1 MKMSYALMF
10 AKSLIFPKSEKKS
23 IARKSLFGA
32 VLCIGLSIVPL
43 VVVTSIT
50 NGMIDGMTE
59 RIIGLSSSHIQAYVS
74 PNISRVETSES
85 FINYAEEAGEVRG
98 VTGVYP
104 EVEISAIAAGKNGR
118 SGIEIRAI
126 ERDIFTRNKSFANL
140 FEVCGGD
147 LKTFIPPAEGE
158 KRAPAVIGKKLSEDL
173 GLKAGDTFRIITTKT
188 AGGMFGTGVEAF
200 SQNTTV
206 VPKLTSFTVAAIVSS
221 GYQELDQFWV
231 FVPIESAYSSLSMES
246 ATYNIMF
253 ETPDAFAPEL
263 VAIQKRL
270 AQNFG
275 RYANVYRWDQIH
287 TAEFE
292 NFSSTK
298 VMLVFV
304 MMLIVLVATVNISS
318 AIVMLVME
326 RQKEIAILKSIGAKP
341 RGITFAFLTA
351 ALACGAGGLVFGL
364 PIGIIL
370 TVFSNQIV
378 HGLEKLVNFFATMG
392 GGGEVHL
399 MDPAYY
405 LAEIPVEI
413 PANQII
419 LIAVSV
425 LILSVLVSYIPSK
438 KAGREKPLEI
448 LRKN

>member
-1 MKMSYALMF
+1 MKMNLSYSLKF
-10 AKSLIFPKSEKKS
+10 AKSLIFPKAEKKS

-43 VVVTSIT
+43 VVVTSVT

-59 RIIGLSSSHIQAYVS
+59 RIIGLSTSHIQAYVA
-74 PNISRVETSES
+74 PNISKVKTVEAFTKYSSE
-85 FINYAEEAGEVRG
+85 AAGVRG
-98 VTGVYP
+98 VVAAYP
-104 EVEISAIAAGKNGR
+104 EVEISALAAGKNGR

-126 ERDIFTRNKSFANL
+126 EPDIFVRNKSFAKL
-140 FEVCGGD
+140 FEVC
-147 LKTFIPPAEGE
+147 EGE
-158 KRAPAVIGKKLSEDL
+158 LGEFVATEKTENSKTSHPLAIIGQKLSKDMDL
-173 GLKAGDTFRIITTKT
+173 HAGDTIRIITNRSV
-188 AGGMFGTGVEAF
+188 GE
-200 SQNTTV
+200 NNERI
-206 VPKLTSFTVAAIVSS
+206 VPKLTSFKIAAVVSS

-231 FVPIESAYSSLSMES
+231 FIPLESAYSSLSMES
-246 ATYNIMF
+246 ANYNIMI
-253 ETPDAFAPEL
+253 ETQNAFSPEL

-270 AQNFG
+270 ADNFG

-292 NFSSTK
+292 NFSLTK

-341 RGITFAFLTA
+341 RGITFAFLLA
-351 ALACGAGGLVFGL
+351 ALSCGAGGLVLGL
-364 PIGIIL
+364 PIGILL
-370 TVFSNQIV
+370 TIFSNQLV
-378 HGLEKLVNFFATMG
+378 HGLERLVNWFSTMG

-405 LAEIPVEI
+405 LSEIPVEI
-413 PANQII
+413 PVNQFI
-419 LIAVSV
+419 LIAVAV
-425 LILSVLVSYIPSK
+425 LLLSVLVSYLPSR
-438 KAGREKPLEI
+438 KAGREKPLDI

>member
-1 MKMSYALMF
+1 MKLSYTLKF
-10 AKSLIFPKSEKKS
+10 AESLIFPKTERKS
-23 IARKSLFGA
+23 IARRSLFGA
-32 VLCIGLSIVPL
+32 MLCIGLSIIPL
-43 VVVTSIT
+43 VVVTSIC

-59 RIIGLSSSHIQAYVS
+59 RIIGLSSSHIQAFVA
-74 PNISRVETSES
+74 PNISKVKTAEAFVE
-85 FINYAEEAGEVRG
+85 YAKKAKECRG
-98 VTGVYP
+98 VKNVYP
-104 EVEISAIAAGKNGR
+104 EVQISALAAGKNGR
-118 SGIEIRAI
+118 TGIELRAV
-126 ERDIFTRNKSFANL
+126 ESDIFEKNASFKKL
-140 FEVCGGD
+140 FDVCEGELVDFAEIAAGGGETS
-147 LKTFIPPAEGE
+147 LPPAI
-158 KRAPAVIGKKLSEDL
+158 IGQKMSSDMNLHS
-173 GLKAGDTFRIITTKT
+173 GDTLRVITTRAFGDRII
-188 AGGMFGTGVEAF
+188 
-200 SQNTTV
+200 
-206 VPKLTSFTVAAIVSS
+206 PKLTSYRIAAVVSS

-231 FVPIESAYSSLSMES
+231 FVPIESAYKSLSMES
-246 ATYNIMF
+246 ASYNIMI
-253 ETPDAFAPEL
+253 ETADAFSPEL

-270 AQNFG
+270 DDFFG

-341 RGITFAFLTA
+341 SGITFAFLLA
-351 ALACGAGGLVFGL
+351 AVSCGAGGIILGV

-378 HGLEKLVNFFATMG
+378 HGLERLMNLFSAFG
-392 GGGEVHL
+392 GGGQVHL

-419 LIAVSV
+419 LIVVAV
-425 LILSVLVSYIPSK
+425 LLLSVIVSFIPAK
-438 KAGREKPLEI
+438 KAGKEKPLDI
-448 LRKN
+448 LRNV

>member
-1 MKMSYALMF
+1 MRNSGWFLKF
-10 AKSLIFPKSEKKS
+10 AGSLIFPKAEKKS
-23 IARKSLFGA
+23 VARKSLFGA

-43 VVVTSIT
+43 VVVTSVT

-59 RIIGLSSSHIQAYVS
+59 RIIGLSSSHIQAFVA
-74 PNISRVETSES
+74 PNISKVKTVEAFTE
-85 FINYAEEAGEVRG
+85 YAGEARNCRG
-98 VTGVYP
+98 VVEAYP
-104 EVEISAIAAGKNGR
+104 EVEISALAAGKNGR

-126 ERDIFTRNKSFANL
+126 EPDIFTRNKSFANL
-140 FEVCGGD
+140 FEVC
-147 LKTFIPPAEGE
+147 EGE
-158 KRAPAVIGKKLSEDL
+158 LGDFVAAGSGENSKTTRPLAIIGQKLSTDMDL
-173 GLKAGDTFRIITTKT
+173 HAGDTFRVITTRSS
-188 AGGMFGTGVEAF
+188 GERI
-200 SQNTTV
+200 
-206 VPKLTSFTVAAIVSS
+206 VPKLTSFTISAVVSS

-231 FVPIESAYSSLSMES
+231 FIPLEAAYSSLSMES
-246 ATYNIMF
+246 AKYNIMI
-253 ETPDAFAPEL
+253 ETGDAFSPEL

-270 AQNFG
+270 GDIYG
-275 RYANVYRWDQIH
+275 RFANIYRWDQIH

-341 RGITFAFLTA
+341 RGITLAFLLA
-351 ALACGAGGLVFGL
+351 AMACGAGGLILGL
-364 PIGIIL
+364 PVGIIL

-378 HGLEKLVNFFATMG
+378 HALESLVNFFSTLG

-405 LAEIPVEI
+405 LSEIPVEI
-413 PANQII
+413 PGKQII
-419 LIAVSV
+419 LIAVAV
-425 LILSVLVSYIPSK
+425 LLLSVIVSYLPSR
-438 KAGREKPLEI
+438 KAGREKPLDI

>member
-1 MKMSYALMF
+1 MTFSYSLKF

-43 VVVTSIT
+43 IVVTSVT

-74 PNISRVETSES
+74 PNISKVKTVEE
-85 FINYAEEAGEVRG
+85 FIEYANDTAAVKGI
-98 VTGVYP
+98 TGIYP
-104 EVEISAIAAGKNGR
+104 EVDISAIAAGKKGR
-118 SGIEIRAI
+118 SGIEIRAV
-126 ERDIFTRNKSFANL
+126 EKDIFVRNQSFAKL
-140 FEVCGGD
+140 FEVS
-147 LKTFIPPAEGE
+147 EGE
-158 KRAPAVIGKKLSEDL
+158 IDSFINPGEDSRAGAVIGKKLAEDL
-173 GLKAGDTFRIITTKT
+173 ELHAGDNFRIITTKT
-188 AGGMFGTGVEAF
+188 SGEKM
-200 SQNTTV
+200 
-206 VPKLTSFTVAAIVSS
+206 VPKLTTFRIAAVVSS

-231 FVPIESAYSSLSMES
+231 FVPIEAAYSSLSMES
-246 ATYNIMF
+246 ATYNVML
-253 ETPDAFAPEL
+253 ETEDAFAPEL
-263 VAIQKRL
+263 VAIQRRVGER
-270 AQNFG
+270 FG

-318 AIVMLVME
+318 ASVMLVME

-351 ALACGAGGLVFGL
+351 AFACGAGGLVLGL

-378 HGLEKLVNFFATMG
+378 HGLEKLINMFAVMG
-392 GGGEVHL
+392 GHAEVHL

-413 PANQII
+413 PVIQII

-425 LILSVLVSYIPSK
+425 LILSVLVSYIPSR

>member
-1 MKMSYALMF
+1 MSSINALSYSLMF

-43 VVVTSIT
+43 VVVTSVT
-50 NGMIDGMTE
+50 NGMINGMTE
-59 RIIGLSSSHIQAYVS
+59 RIIGLSSSHIQAYIA
-74 PNISRVETSES
+74 PNISRVKTAEN
-85 FINYAEEAGEVRG
+85 FIEFAQTAADCKGI
-98 VTGVYP
+98 TGVYP
-104 EVEISAIAAGKNGR
+104 EVDVSALAAGKKAR
-118 SGIEIRAI
+118 SGVEIRAV
-126 ERDIFTRNKSFANL
+126 EKDVFVKNKSYASL
-140 FEVCGGD
+140 FEIIEGD
-147 LKTFIPPAEGE
+147 INSFVNPSDDE
-158 KRAPAVIGKKLSEDL
+158 KRAPAVIGKKMAEDL
-173 GLKAGDTFRIITTKT
+173 ELHAGDTFRIITTRT
-188 AGGMFGTGVEAF
+188 AGAPGSEDGF
-200 SQNTTV
+200 SKI
-206 VPKLTSFTVAAIVSS
+206 VPKLSTFRIAAVVSS

-231 FVPIESAYSSLSMES
+231 FIPLETAYSSLSMET
-246 ATYNIMF
+246 ATFHVML
-253 ETPDAFAPEL
+253 ETENAFSPEL
-263 VAIQKRL
+263 VAIQKRVSE
-270 AQNFG
+270 NFG

-341 RGITFAFLTA
+341 RGITFAFLLA
-351 ALACGAGGLVFGL
+351 AMACGAGGLVIGL
-364 PIGIIL
+364 PAGILL
-370 TVFSNQIV
+370 TVFSNQLV
-378 HGLEKLVNFFATMG
+378 HGLERLVNWFSALG

-405 LAEIPVEI
+405 LSEIPVEI
-413 PANQII
+413 PVNQVI
-419 LIAVSV
+419 LIVIAV
-425 LILSVLVSYIPSK
+425 LLLSVLVSYLPSR
-438 KAGREKPLEI
+438 KAGREKPLDI

>member
-1 MKMSYALMF
+1 MTFSYSLKF

-59 RIIGLSSSHIQAYVS
+59 RIIGLSSSHIQAYVA
-74 PNISRVETSES
+74 PGISRVKSAGALIE
-85 FINYAEEAGEVRG
+85 YADEMGEVRG

-104 EVEISAIAAGKNGR
+104 EVNLSAIAAGKKNR
-118 SGIEIRAI
+118 SGIEIRAL
-126 ERDIFTRNKSFANL
+126 EKDIFIRNKSFAKL
-140 FEVCGGD
+140 FEVCDGNISD
-147 LKTFIPPAEGE
+147 YINQAADD
-158 KRAPAVIGKKLSEDL
+158 KRPGAVIGKKLAEDL
-173 GLKAGDTFRIITTKT
+173 ELSAGDSFRIITTRT
-188 AGGMFGTGVEAF
+188 AGE
-200 SQNTTV
+200 QL
-206 VPKLTSFTVAAIVSS
+206 VPKLTTFNISAVVSS

-231 FVPIESAYSSLSMES
+231 FIPLETAYSALSMES
-246 ATYNIMF
+246 ASYNIMF
-253 ETPDAFAPEL
+253 ETEDAFSPNL
-263 VAIQKRL
+263 VAIQRQL
-270 AQNFG
+270 SETFG

-341 RGITFAFLTA
+341 RGITIAFLIA

-378 HGLEKLVNFFATMG
+378 HGLEDLVNIFSAMG
-392 GGGEVHL
+392 GGGPVHL

-405 LAEIPVEI
+405 LSEIPVEI
-413 PANQII
+413 PGIQII
-419 LIAVSV
+419 LIAVAV
-425 LILSVLVSYIPSK
+425 LLLSVLVSYLPARR
-438 KAGREKPLEI
+438 AGQEKPLDI

>member
-1 MKMSYALMF
+1 MTFSYSLKF

-43 VVVTSIT
+43 IVVTSVT

-74 PNISRVETSES
+74 PNISKVKTVEE
-85 FINYAEEAGEVRG
+85 FIEYANDTAAVKGI
-98 VTGVYP
+98 TGIYP
-104 EVEISAIAAGKNGR
+104 EVDISAIAAGKKGR
-118 SGIEIRAI
+118 SGIEIRAV
-126 ERDIFTRNKSFANL
+126 EKDIFVRNQSFAKL
-140 FEVCGGD
+140 FEVS
-147 LKTFIPPAEGE
+147 EGE
-158 KRAPAVIGKKLSEDL
+158 IDSFVNPGEDSRAGAVIGKKLAEDL
-173 GLKAGDTFRIITTKT
+173 ELHAGDNFRIITTKT
-188 AGGMFGTGVEAF
+188 SGEKM
-200 SQNTTV
+200 
-206 VPKLTSFTVAAIVSS
+206 VPKLTTFRIAAVVSS

-231 FVPIESAYSSLSMES
+231 FIPIESAYSSLSMES
-246 ATYNIMF
+246 ATYNVML
-253 ETPDAFAPEL
+253 ETEDAFAPEL
-263 VAIQKRL
+263 VAIQRRVGER
-270 AQNFG
+270 FG

-351 ALACGAGGLVFGL
+351 AFACGAGGLVLGL

-378 HGLEKLVNFFATMG
+378 HGLEKLINMFAVMG
-392 GGGEVHL
+392 GHAEVHL

-413 PANQII
+413 PVIQII

-425 LILSVLVSYIPSK
+425 LILSVLVSYIPSR

>member
-1 MKMSYALMF
+1 MTLSYSLKF

-59 RIIGLSSSHIQAYVS
+59 RIIGLSSSHLQAFVS
-74 PNISRVETSES
+74 PNISKVKTADS
-85 FINYAEEAGEVRG
+85 FIEYADDVCEVRG

-104 EVEISAIAAGKNGR
+104 EVEISALAAGKKGR
-118 SGIEIRAI
+118 SGIEIRAL
-126 ERDIFTRNKSFANL
+126 EKDIFVRNKSFANL
-140 FEVCGGD
+140 FDVVDGNIND
-147 LKTFIPPAEGE
+147 FVNPSPDE
-158 KRAPAVIGKKLSEDL
+158 KRASVIIGKKLSEDL
-173 GLKAGDTFRIITTKT
+173 YLHAGDTFRIITTKSVDSSGDSDT
-188 AGGMFGTGVEAF
+188 TGKII
-200 SQNTTV
+200 
-206 VPKLTSFTVAAIVSS
+206 PKLSTFKIAAIVSC

-231 FVPIESAYSSLSMES
+231 FLPIEAAYSSLSMES
-246 ATYNIMF
+246 ATYNVMI
-253 ETPDAFAPEL
+253 ETTDAFSPDL
-263 VAIQKRL
+263 VAIQRRL
-270 AQNFG
+270 ADNFG

-304 MMLIVLVATVNISS
+304 MMLIVLVACVNISS

-341 RGITFAFLTA
+341 RGITISFLIA
-351 ALACGAGGLVFGL
+351 ALSCGAGGLIIGL
-364 PIGIIL
+364 PVGILL
-370 TVFSNQIV
+370 TVFSNQII
-378 HGLEKLVNFFATMG
+378 HGLERLVNIFATIG
-392 GGGEVHL
+392 GGAEVHL

-405 LAEIPVEI
+405 LSEIPVEI
-413 PANQII
+413 PGIQII

-425 LILSVLVSYIPSK
+425 LLLSVLVSYLPAR
-438 KAGREKPLEI
+438 KAGREKPLDI

>member
-1 MKMSYALMF
+1 MTGSYILKF
-10 AKSLIFPKSEKKS
+10 AKSLILPKSEKKS

-32 VLCIGLSIVPL
+32 ILCIGLSIVPL
-43 VVVTSIT
+43 VVVTSVT

-59 RIIGLSSSHIQAYVS
+59 RIIGLSSSHIQAFIS
-74 PNISRVETSES
+74 PNLVKVHRAETFVE
-85 FINYAEEAGEVRG
+85 YAKEMGQGSG
-98 VTGVYP
+98 VTNVYP
-104 EVEISAIAAGKNGR
+104 EVEISAIAVGKKGR
-118 SGIEIRAI
+118 SGIELRAV
-126 ERDIFTRNKSFANL
+126 EKDIFKRNKSFEKL
-140 FEVCGGD
+140 FEVIDGSFSDFELYTDTETSTG
-147 LKTFIPPAEGE
+147 T
-158 KRAPAVIGKKLSEDL
+158 RAPAVIGKKLAEDMEL
-173 GLKAGDTFRIITTKT
+173 SVGDTFRIITTRSVGDKL
-188 AGGMFGTGVEAF
+188 
-200 SQNTTV
+200 
-206 VPKLTSFTVAAIVSS
+206 VPKLTSFTVSAVVSS

-231 FVPIESAYSSLSMES
+231 FIPLEAAYTNLYRET
-246 ATYNIMF
+246 ATYNVMY
-253 ETPDAFAPEL
+253 ETADAFAPEL
-263 VAIQKRL
+263 VAIQKKL
-270 AQNFG
+270 SKNFD

-298 VMLVFV
+298 VMLVFI

-341 RGITFAFLTA
+341 HGITLAFLLA
-351 ALACGAGGLVFGL
+351 AFSCGAGGLVIGL
-364 PIGIIL
+364 PAGILL
-370 TVFSNQIV
+370 TVFSNQLV
-378 HGLEKLVNFFATMG
+378 HGLEHIINLFTTLG

-413 PANQII
+413 PGIQIM

-425 LILSVLVSYIPSK
+425 LILSVLVSYIPSR
-438 KAGREKPLEI
+438 KAGREKPLDI

>member
-1 MKMSYALMF
+1 MRLSYSLKF

-43 VVVTSIT
+43 VVVTSVT

-59 RIIGLSSSHIQAYVS
+59 RIIGLSSSHIQAYVA
-74 PNISRVETSES
+74 PTISKVSTVEN
-85 FINYAEEAGEVRG
+85 FKAYADGVSSCRG
-98 VTGVYP
+98 VLASYP
-104 EVEISAIAAGKNGR
+104 EVEISAIAVGKNGR
-118 SGIEIRAI
+118 SGAEIRAL
-126 ERDIFTRNKSFANL
+126 EKDVFVRNKSFEKL
-140 FEVCGGD
+140 FEVCEGNLND
-147 LKTFIPPAEGE
+147 FINPDENA
-158 KRAPAVIGKKLSEDL
+158 KRFPAVIGKKMAEDL
-173 GLKAGDTFRIITTKT
+173 ELHSGDVLRIVTTRT
-188 AGGMFGTGVEAF
+188 AGEKIL
-200 SQNTTV
+200 
-206 VPKLTSFTVAAIVSS
+206 PKLTTFTISAVVSS

-231 FVPIESAYSSLSMES
+231 FIPLEAAYSSLSMES
-246 ATYNIMF
+246 ADYNVMI
-253 ETPDAFAPEL
+253 ETADAFSPEL
-263 VAIQKRL
+263 VAIQKRVSEY
-270 AQNFG
+270 FG

-341 RGITFAFLTA
+341 QGITFAFLLA
-351 ALACGAGGLVFGL
+351 ALSCGAGGLIIGL
-364 PIGIIL
+364 PVGILL

-378 HGLEKLVNFFATMG
+378 HGLERLVNFFAAMG
-392 GGGEVHL
+392 GAGEVHL

-405 LAEIPVEI
+405 LSEIPVEI
-413 PANQII
+413 PGIQII
-419 LIAVSV
+419 LIAVAV
-425 LILSVLVSYIPSK
+425 LLLSVLVSYLPSR
-438 KAGREKPLEI
+438 KAGREKPLDI

>member
-1 MKMSYALMF
+1 MKMNLSYSLKF
-10 AKSLIFPKSEKKS
+10 AKSLIFPKAEKKS

-43 VVVTSIT
+43 VVVTSVT

-59 RIIGLSSSHIQAYVS
+59 RIIGLSTSHIQAYVA
-74 PNISRVETSES
+74 PNISKVKTVEAFTK
-85 FINYAEEAGEVRG
+85 YTAEATGVRG
-98 VTGVYP
+98 VVAAYP
-104 EVEISAIAAGKNGR
+104 EVEISALAAGKNGR

-126 ERDIFTRNKSFANL
+126 EPDIFVRNKSFAKL
-140 FEVCGGD
+140 FEVC
-147 LKTFIPPAEGE
+147 EGE
-158 KRAPAVIGKKLSEDL
+158 LGDFISAGGEKLGIIGQKLSKDMDL
-173 GLKAGDTFRIITTKT
+173 HAGDTIRIITTRSV
-188 AGGMFGTGVEAF
+188 GE
-200 SQNTTV
+200 NNERI
-206 VPKLTSFTVAAIVSS
+206 VPKLTSFKIAAVVSS

-231 FVPIESAYSSLSMES
+231 FIPLESAYSSLSMES
-246 ATYNIMF
+246 ANYNIMI
-253 ETPDAFAPEL
+253 ETQDAFSPEL

-270 AQNFG
+270 ADIFG

-341 RGITFAFLTA
+341 RGITFAFLLA
-351 ALACGAGGLVFGL
+351 ALSCGAGGLIIGL
-364 PIGIIL
+364 PVGILL
-370 TVFSNQIV
+370 TIFSNQLV
-378 HGLEKLVNFFATMG
+378 HGLERLVNWFSTMG

-405 LAEIPVEI
+405 LSEIPVEI
-413 PANQII
+413 PVNQVI
-419 LIAVSV
+419 LIAVAV
-425 LILSVLVSYIPSK
+425 LLLSVLVSYLPSR
-438 KAGREKPLEI
+438 KAGREKPLDI

>member
-43 VVVTSIT
+43 VVVTAIT

-74 PNISRVETSES
+74 PKITRVATAEA
-85 FINYAEEAGEVRG
+85 FVKYAKEMGDVRG

-118 SGIEIRAI
+118 SGIQLRAV
-126 ERDIFTRNKSFANL
+126 ERDIFLRNNSFATL
-140 FEVCGGD
+140 FELCGGTLDQFKD
-147 LKTFIPPAEGE
+147 LTDS
-158 KRAPAVIGKKLSEDL
+158 KRAPAIIGKKLSEDL
-173 GLKAGDTFRIITTKT
+173 GLAPGDTFRIITTKT
-188 AGGMFGTGVEAF
+188 MGENGDRI
-200 SQNTTV
+200 

-231 FVPIESAYSSLSMES
+231 FIPLEAAYSSLSMES
-246 ATYNIMF
+246 ANYQVMF
-253 ETPDAFAPEL
+253 ETADAFAPEL
-263 VAIQKRL
+263 VAVQKRL
-270 AQNFG
+270 SDNFG

-341 RGITFAFLTA
+341 RGITLAFLLA
-351 ALACGAGGLVFGL
+351 ALSCGAGGLVIGL

-378 HGLEKLVNFFATMG
+378 HGLERLVNLFTAMG

-405 LAEIPVEI
+405 LAKIPVEI
-413 PANQII
+413 PGIQII

-425 LILSVLVSYIPSK
+425 LILSVLVSYIPSR
-438 KAGREKPLEI
+438 KAGREKPLDI

>member
-1 MKMSYALMF
+1 MKMNLSYSLKF
-10 AKSLIFPKSEKKS
+10 AKSLIFPKAEKKS

-43 VVVTSIT
+43 VVVTSVT

-59 RIIGLSSSHIQAYVS
+59 RIIGLSTSHIQAYVA
-74 PNISRVETSES
+74 PNISKVKTVEAFSKYASET
-85 FINYAEEAGEVRG
+85 AEVRG
-98 VTGVYP
+98 VVAAYP
-104 EVEISAIAAGKNGR
+104 EVEISALAAGKNGR

-126 ERDIFTRNKSFANL
+126 EPDIFVRNKSFAKL
-140 FEVCGGD
+140 FEVC
-147 LKTFIPPAEGE
+147 EGE
-158 KRAPAVIGKKLSEDL
+158 LGDFISAGGEKLAIIGQKLSKDMDL
-173 GLKAGDTFRIITTKT
+173 HAGDTIRIITTRSV
-188 AGGMFGTGVEAF
+188 GE
-200 SQNTTV
+200 NNERI
-206 VPKLTSFTVAAIVSS
+206 VPKLTSFKIAAVVSS

-231 FVPIESAYSSLSMES
+231 FIPLEAAYSSLSMES
-246 ATYNIMF
+246 ANYNIMI
-253 ETPDAFAPEL
+253 ETQDAFSPEL

-270 AQNFG
+270 ADNFG

-341 RGITFAFLTA
+341 RGITFAFLLA
-351 ALACGAGGLVFGL
+351 ALSCGAGGLIIGL
-364 PIGIIL
+364 PVGILL
-370 TVFSNQIV
+370 TIFSNQLV
-378 HGLEKLVNFFATMG
+378 HELERLVNWFSTMG

-405 LAEIPVEI
+405 LSEIPVEI
-413 PANQII
+413 PVNQVI
-419 LIAVSV
+419 LIAVAV
-425 LILSVLVSYIPSK
+425 LLLSVLVSYLPSR
-438 KAGREKPLEI
+438 KAGREKPLDI

>member
-1 MKMSYALMF
+1 MKMNLSYSLKF
-10 AKSLIFPKSEKKS
+10 AKSLIFPKAEKKS

-43 VVVTSIT
+43 VVVTSVT

-59 RIIGLSSSHIQAYVS
+59 RIIGLSTSHIQAYVA
-74 PNISRVETSES
+74 PNISKVKTVEAFTKYSS
-85 FINYAEEAGEVRG
+85 DAVSVRG
-98 VTGVYP
+98 VVAAYP
-104 EVEISAIAAGKNGR
+104 EVEISALAAGKNGR

-126 ERDIFTRNKSFANL
+126 EPDIFVRNKSFAKL
-140 FEVCGGD
+140 FEVC
-147 LKTFIPPAEGE
+147 EGE
-158 KRAPAVIGKKLSEDL
+158 LGAFVSAGGEKLAIIGQKLSKDMDL
-173 GLKAGDTFRIITTKT
+173 HAGDTIRIITTRSV
-188 AGGMFGTGVEAF
+188 GE
-200 SQNTTV
+200 NNERI
-206 VPKLTSFTVAAIVSS
+206 VPKLTSFKIAAVVSS

-231 FVPIESAYSSLSMES
+231 FIPLEAAYSSLSMES
-246 ATYNIMF
+246 ANYNIMI
-253 ETPDAFAPEL
+253 ETQDAFSPEL

-270 AQNFG
+270 ADNFG

-341 RGITFAFLTA
+341 RGITFAFLLA
-351 ALACGAGGLVFGL
+351 ALSCGAGGLVIGL
-364 PIGIIL
+364 PVGILL
-370 TVFSNQIV
+370 TIFSNQLV
-378 HGLEKLVNFFATMG
+378 HGLERLVNWFSTMG

-405 LAEIPVEI
+405 LSEIPVEI
-413 PANQII
+413 PVNQVI
-419 LIAVSV
+419 LIAVAV
-425 LILSVLVSYIPSK
+425 LLLSVLVSYLPSR
-438 KAGREKPLEI
+438 KAGREKPLDI

>member
-1 MKMSYALMF
+1 MRLSYSLKF

-43 VVVTSIT
+43 VVVTSVT

-59 RIIGLSSSHIQAYVS
+59 RIIGLSSSHIQAFVA
-74 PNISRVETSES
+74 PNISKVGTAES
-85 FINYAEEAGEVRG
+85 FMDYAKDLFSCRG
-98 VTGVYP
+98 VLAAYP
-104 EVEISAIAAGKNGR
+104 EVEISAIAVGKNGR
-118 SGIEIRAI
+118 SGAEIRAL
-126 ERDIFTRNKSFANL
+126 EKDIFVRNKSFEKL
-140 FEVCGGD
+140 FEVC
-147 LKTFIPPAEGE
+147 EGNISDFVKPDE
-158 KRAPAVIGKKLSEDL
+158 KEKHSPVVIGKKMAEELELHSGDL
-173 GLKAGDTFRIITTKT
+173 LRIVTTR
-188 AGGMFGTGVEAF
+188 
-200 SQNTTV
+200 TV
-206 VPKLTSFTVAAIVSS
+206 GEKLIPKLTSFKISAIVSS

-231 FVPIESAYSSLSMES
+231 FIPIEAAYSNLSMES
-246 ATYNIMF
+246 AEFNVMI
-253 ETPDAFAPEL
+253 ETADAFSPEL
-263 VAIQKRL
+263 VAIQKRVSEY
-270 AQNFG
+270 FG

-341 RGITFAFLTA
+341 QGITFAFLLA
-351 ALACGAGGLVFGL
+351 ALSCGGFGL
-364 PIGIIL
+364 LIGLPVGIL
-370 TVFSNQIV
+370 LTLFSNQIV
-378 HGLEKLVNFFATMG
+378 HGLERLVNFFAVMG
-392 GGGEVHL
+392 EGSQVHL

-405 LAEIPVEI
+405 LSEIPVEI
-413 PANQII
+413 PVKQII
-419 LIAVSV
+419 LIIIAV
-425 LILSVLVSYIPSK
+425 LLLSVLVSYLPSR
-438 KAGREKPLEI
+438 KAGREKPLDI

>member
-1 MKMSYALMF
+1 MTFSSSMKF
-10 AKSLIFPKSEKKS
+10 AKSLIFPKSEKRS

-32 VLCIGLSIVPL
+32 VICIGLSLVPL
-43 VVVTSIT
+43 IVVTSIT

-59 RIIGLSSSHIQAYVS
+59 RIIGLSSSHIQAYVA
-74 PNISRVETSES
+74 PHISKVATAED
-85 FINYAEEAGEVRG
+85 FIQYAKEKGGVRG
-98 VTGVYP
+98 VTGIYP
-104 EVEISAIAAGKNGR
+104 EVELSAIAAGKNGR

-126 ERDIFTRNKSFANL
+126 EKDIFVKNKSFAKL
-140 FEVCGGD
+140 FEVCDGD
-147 LKTFIPPAEGE
+147 LDSFVNPSPDE
-158 KRAPAVIGKKLSEDL
+158 KRASVIIGKKLSEDL
-173 GLKAGDTFRIITTKT
+173 DLHAGDLFRVITTKSADEDNPENMSKIVPKLSTFRI
-188 AGGMFGTGVEAF
+188 
-200 SQNTTV
+200 
-206 VPKLTSFTVAAIVSS
+206 AAIVSS

-231 FVPIESAYSSLSMES
+231 FLPIEAAYSSLAMES
-246 ATYNIMF
+246 ASFNVML
-253 ETPDAFAPEL
+253 ETQDAFSPEL
-263 VAIQKRL
+263 VAIQKRV
-270 AQNFG
+270 AEAFG

-326 RQKEIAILKSIGAKP
+326 RQKEIAILKSIGATP
-341 RGITFAFLTA
+341 CGITLSFLTA
-351 ALACGAGGLVFGL
+351 ALACGAGGLVLGL

-370 TVFSNQIV
+370 TVFSNQLV
-378 HGLEKLVNFFATMG
+378 TGLEKLINFFTAMTG
-392 GGGEVHL
+392 AGQLHL

-419 LIAVSV
+419 LIAVAV
-425 LILSVLVSYIPSK
+425 LLLSVIVSYIPAR
-438 KAGREKPLEI
+438 KAGREKPLDI
-448 LRKN
+448 LRMC

>member
-1 MKMSYALMF
+1 MRLSYSFKF

-32 VLCIGLSIVPL
+32 VLCIGLSLVPL
-43 VVVTSIT
+43 VVVTSVT

-59 RIIGLSSSHIQAYVS
+59 RIIGLSSSHIQAYVA
-74 PNISRVETSES
+74 PNISKVSTAENFTA
-85 FINYAEEAGEVRG
+85 YAKDVSSCKG
-98 VTGVYP
+98 VLAAYP
-104 EVEISAIAAGKNGR
+104 EVEISAIAVGKNGR
-118 SGIEIRAI
+118 SGAEIRAL
-126 ERDIFTRNKSFANL
+126 EKDVFVRNKSFEKL
-140 FEVCGGD
+140 FEVC
-147 LKTFIPPAEGE
+147 EGNILDFVNPDEKE
-158 KRAPAVIGKKLSEDL
+158 KRAPAVIGKKMAEDL
-173 GLKAGDTFRIITTKT
+173 ELHAGDLLRIVTTR
-188 AGGMFGTGVEAF
+188 
-200 SQNTTV
+200 TV
-206 VPKLTSFTVAAIVSS
+206 GEKIVPKLTSFTISAVVSS

-231 FVPIESAYSSLSMES
+231 FIPIEAAYSSLSMES
-246 ATYNIMF
+246 ADYNVMI
-253 ETPDAFAPEL
+253 ETADAFSPNL
-263 VAIQKRL
+263 VAIQKKVSEF
-270 AQNFG
+270 FG

-341 RGITFAFLTA
+341 NGITLAFLLA
-351 ALACGAGGLVFGL
+351 SLACGAGGLIFGV
-364 PIGIIL
+364 PIGVLL

-378 HGLEKLVNFFATMG
+378 NGLERLVNLFSAIG

-413 PANQII
+413 PVNQII
-419 LIAVSV
+419 LIVVAV
-425 LILSVLVSYIPSK
+425 LFLSVVVSYIPSK
-438 KAGREKPLEI
+438 KAGKEKPLDI
-448 LRKN
+448 LRNV

>member
-1 MKMSYALMF
+1 MKMNLSYSLKF
-10 AKSLIFPKSEKKS
+10 AKSLIFPKAEKKS

-43 VVVTSIT
+43 VVVTSVT

-59 RIIGLSSSHIQAYVS
+59 RIIGLSTSHIQAYVA
-74 PNISRVETSES
+74 PNISKVKTVEAFTKYASE
-85 FINYAEEAGEVRG
+85 AAGVRG
-98 VTGVYP
+98 VVAAYP
-104 EVEISAIAAGKNGR
+104 EVEISALAAGKNGR

-126 ERDIFTRNKSFANL
+126 EPDIFVRNKSFAKL
-140 FEVCGGD
+140 FEVC
-147 LKTFIPPAEGE
+147 EGE
-158 KRAPAVIGKKLSEDL
+158 LGAFVSAGGEKLAIIGQKLSKDMDL
-173 GLKAGDTFRIITTKT
+173 HAGDTIRIITTRSV
-188 AGGMFGTGVEAF
+188 GE
-200 SQNTTV
+200 NNERI
-206 VPKLTSFTVAAIVSS
+206 VPKLTSFKIAAVVSS

-231 FVPIESAYSSLSMES
+231 FIPLEAAYSSLSMES
-246 ATYNIMF
+246 ANYNIMI
-253 ETPDAFAPEL
+253 ETQDAFSPEL

-270 AQNFG
+270 ADIFG

-341 RGITFAFLTA
+341 RGITFAFLLA
-351 ALACGAGGLVFGL
+351 ALSCGVGGLIIGL
-364 PIGIIL
+364 PVGILL
-370 TVFSNQIV
+370 TIFSNQLV
-378 HGLEKLVNFFATMG
+378 HGLERFVNWFSTMG

-405 LAEIPVEI
+405 LSEIPVEI
-413 PANQII
+413 PVNQVI
-419 LIAVSV
+419 LIAVAV
-425 LILSVLVSYIPSK
+425 LLLSVLVSYLPSR
-438 KAGREKPLEI
+438 KAGREKPLDI

>member
-1 MKMSYALMF
+1 MKMNLSYSLKF
-10 AKSLIFPKSEKKS
+10 AKSLIFPKAEKKS

-43 VVVTSIT
+43 VVVTSVT

-59 RIIGLSSSHIQAYVS
+59 RIIGLSTSHIQAYVA
-74 PNISRVETSES
+74 PNISKVKTVEAFTKYSSE
-85 FINYAEEAGEVRG
+85 AAGVRG
-98 VTGVYP
+98 VVAAYP
-104 EVEISAIAAGKNGR
+104 EVEISALAAGKNGR

-126 ERDIFTRNKSFANL
+126 EPDIFVRNKSFAKL
-140 FEVCGGD
+140 FEVCEGELGA
-147 LKTFIPPAEGE
+147 FVSAEGE
-158 KRAPAVIGKKLSEDL
+158 KLAIIGQKLSKDMDL
-173 GLKAGDTFRIITTKT
+173 HAGDTIRIITTRSV
-188 AGGMFGTGVEAF
+188 GEN
-200 SQNTTV
+200 SERI
-206 VPKLTSFTVAAIVSS
+206 VPKLTSFKIAAVVSS

-231 FVPIESAYSSLSMES
+231 FIPLEAAYSSLSMES
-246 ATYNIMF
+246 ANYNIMI
-253 ETPDAFAPEL
+253 ETQDAFSPEL

-270 AQNFG
+270 ADNFG

-341 RGITFAFLTA
+341 RGITFAFLLA
-351 ALACGAGGLVFGL
+351 ALSCGAGGLIIGL
-364 PIGIIL
+364 PVGILL
-370 TVFSNQIV
+370 TIFSNQLV
-378 HGLEKLVNFFATMG
+378 HGLERLVNWFSTMG

-405 LAEIPVEI
+405 LSEIPVEI
-413 PANQII
+413 PVNQVI
-419 LIAVSV
+419 LIAVAV
-425 LILSVLVSYIPSK
+425 LLLSVLVSYLPSR
-438 KAGREKPLEI
+438 KAGREKPLDI

>member
-1 MKMSYALMF
+1 MTFSYSLKF

-43 VVVTSIT
+43 IVVTSVT

-74 PNISRVETSES
+74 PNISKVKTVEE
-85 FINYAEEAGEVRG
+85 FLEYANDTASVKGI
-98 VTGVYP
+98 TGIYP
-104 EVEISAIAAGKNGR
+104 EVDISAIAAGKKGR
-118 SGIEIRAI
+118 SGIEIRAV
-126 ERDIFTRNKSFANL
+126 EKDIFVRNQSFAKL
-140 FEVCGGD
+140 FEVS
-147 LKTFIPPAEGE
+147 EGE
-158 KRAPAVIGKKLSEDL
+158 IDLFVNPGEDSRAGAVIGKKLAEDL
-173 GLKAGDTFRIITTKT
+173 ELHAGDNFRIITTKT
-188 AGGMFGTGVEAF
+188 SGEKM
-200 SQNTTV
+200 
-206 VPKLTSFTVAAIVSS
+206 VPKLTTFRIAAVVSS

-231 FVPIESAYSSLSMES
+231 FIPIEAAYSSLSMES
-246 ATYNIMF
+246 ATYNVML
-253 ETPDAFAPEL
+253 ETEDAFAPEL
-263 VAIQKRL
+263 VAIQRRVGER
-270 AQNFG
+270 FG

-351 ALACGAGGLVFGL
+351 AFACGAGGLVLGL

-378 HGLEKLVNFFATMG
+378 HGLEKLINMFAVMG
-392 GGGEVHL
+392 GHAEVHL

-413 PANQII
+413 PVIQII

-425 LILSVLVSYIPSK
+425 LILSVLVSYIPSR

>member
-1 MKMSYALMF
+1 MTFSYSLKF

-43 VVVTSIT
+43 IVVTSVT

-74 PNISRVETSES
+74 PNISKVKTVEEFLEYANDTSAVKG
-85 FINYAEEAGEVRG
+85 I
-98 VTGVYP
+98 TGIYP
-104 EVEISAIAAGKNGR
+104 EVDISAIAAGKKGR
-118 SGIEIRAI
+118 CGIEIRAV
-126 ERDIFTRNKSFANL
+126 EKDIFVRNQSFAKL
-140 FEVCGGD
+140 FEVS
-147 LKTFIPPAEGE
+147 EGE
-158 KRAPAVIGKKLSEDL
+158 IDSFVNPGEDSRAGAVIGKKLAEDL
-173 GLKAGDTFRIITTKT
+173 ELHAGDNFRIITTKT
-188 AGGMFGTGVEAF
+188 SGEKM
-200 SQNTTV
+200 
-206 VPKLTSFTVAAIVSS
+206 VPKLTTFRIAAVVSS

-231 FVPIESAYSSLSMES
+231 FIPIESAYSSLSMES
-246 ATYNIMF
+246 ATYNVML
-253 ETPDAFAPEL
+253 ETEDAFAPEL
-263 VAIQKRL
+263 VAIQRL
-270 AQNFG
+270 VGERFG

-351 ALACGAGGLVFGL
+351 AFACGAGGLVLGL

-378 HGLEKLVNFFATMG
+378 HGLEKLINMFAVMG
-392 GGGEVHL
+392 GHAEVHL

-413 PANQII
+413 PVIQII

-425 LILSVLVSYIPSK
+425 LILSVLVSYIPSR

>member
-1 MKMSYALMF
+1 MKNFWALAF

-32 VLCIGLSIVPL
+32 VICIGLSLVPL
-43 VVVTSIT
+43 VVVTSVT

-74 PNISRVETSES
+74 PRISRVADARS
-85 FINYAEEAGEVRG
+85 FINYAKGAGELKGVR
-98 VTGVYP
+98 GVYP
-104 EVEISAIAAGKNGR
+104 EIEISAIAAGKNGR
-118 SGIEIRAI
+118 SGIEIRAL
-126 ERDIFTRNKSFANL
+126 ERDIFERNQSFREL
-140 FEVCGGD
+140 FELCDGNLSSFKNQD
-147 LKTFIPPAEGE
+147 ENQKYY
-158 KRAPAVIGKKLSEDL
+158 PAVIGKKIAEDL
-173 GLKAGDTFRIITTKT
+173 GLKAGDVFRIITTKT
-188 AGGMFGTGVEAF
+188 KASDGKII
-200 SQNTTV
+200 
-206 VPKLTSFTVAAIVSS
+206 PKLSSFSIEAVVSS

-231 FVPIESAYSSLSMES
+231 FIPLEAAYASLSLDS
-246 ATYNIMF
+246 ANYNVML
-253 ETPDAFAPEL
+253 ETDDAFSPEL
-263 VAIQKRL
+263 VAIQKRVSEY
-270 AQNFG
+270 FG

-341 RGITFAFLTA
+341 ADITFAFLLA
-351 ALACGAGGLVFGL
+351 ALSCGSGGLILGL
-364 PIGIIL
+364 PIGIVL
-370 TVFSNQIV
+370 TLFSNQIV
-378 HGLEKLVNFFATMG
+378 HGLEKLVNIIAVRG
-392 GGGEVHL
+392 GAAEAVHL

-405 LAEIPVEI
+405 LSKIPVEI
-413 PANQII
+413 PGKQII
-419 LIAVSV
+419 LIIVSV
-425 LILSVLVSYIPSK
+425 LILSLLVSYLPSR
-438 KAGREKPLEI
+438 KAGREKPLDI